1 MPGDQKTGGSE
12 ILALTSQIVSAHVS
26 NNAVAREGLAQ
37 LIQSV
42 FEKLNALA
50 KEEPAS
56 VVLTPA
62 VPIRRSVTDDY
73 IVCLEDGL
81 KLKSLK
87 RHLRTYHDMTPAEY
101 RAKWGL
107 RPDYPMVAPSY
118 ARKRQELAKQ
128 SGLGRWPRG
137 TPPAPKPKLRR
148 ARGQSTAA

>member
-1 MPGDQKTGGSE
+1 M
-12 ILALTSQIVSAHVS
+12 
-26 NNAVAREGLAQ
+26 
-37 LIQSV
+37 
-42 FEKLNALA
+42 
-50 KEEPAS
+50 
-56 VVLTPA
+56 
-62 VPIRRSVTDDY
+62 
-73 IVCLEDGL
+73 

-137 TPPAPKPKLRR
+137 TPPAAKPKLRR
-148 ARGQSTAA
+148 TRGRSTAA